1 MYTQYFGLREN
12 PFALPPDP
20 RYLYL
25 SLRHQE
31 ALAHLMYGITDG
43 GGFVQLT
50 GEVGTGKT
58 MMIRALLERL
68 PENVDVAL
76 ILYPFLS
83 VREFVVAILDDLRIE
98 YPKDT
103 DSLKVFIDSLNAY
116 LLGAHAKGRRTVL
129 IIDEA
134 HKLSHEVLEQVRLLT
149 NLETNKDKLLQILLV
164 GQPELHSLL
173 AQPDLRQLAQR
184 ITARYNLKSL
194 SLNETGEYVIQRLR
208 VAGAQTPF
216 FSKAALKWVHR
227 LTNGLPRMINV
238 LCDRALLGAYA
249 HGEATITPKTIRR
262 ASAELGQSVSASIF
276 ARWFKRVAVVGAV
289 GALAVIGWRFG
300 PTAQEMWVA
309 RTQPAAPTTQ
319 VAMAPAKPAVAEPVV
334 EPVNVA
340 MNTAG
345 DKEAAGE
352 AMKLAKAESKPE
364 LRTFEMM
371 LAEDG
376 VASDTES
383 AFNVLFSQWNRQ
395 YSEYRGDT
403 GCARAA
409 KAGLRCMFR
418 SGTWNNLRQFNRPA
432 IIELVDF
439 VGNRHHLVVT
449 SIDEGKVTVVIGG
462 KEQTVATSDLDR
474 FWYGKFLLLW
484 SRPEIRPAELRK
496 GARGPGV
503 TWLREALAWQAGYAV
518 PTARKDVFDSVLET
532 QLKEFQRQHQL
543 EADGIA
549 GDMTLLHL
557 NTYNPRVPPPLLTKS
572 NRRGTG

>member
-98 YPKDT
+98 YPKET
-103 DSLKVFIDSLNAY
+103 DSLKVLIDALNAY

-149 NLETNKDKLLQILLV
+149 NLETSKDKLLQILLV
-164 GQPELHSLL
+164 GQPELHNLL

-184 ITARYNLKSL
+184 ITARYNLKCL
-194 SLNETGEYVIQRLR
+194 LPNETGEYVIQRLR

-227 LTNGLPRMINV
+227 LSSGLPRMINV

-249 HGEATITPKTIRR
+249 HGEATITPRTIRR
-262 ASAELGQSVSASIF
+262 AAAELGQSVSANLF
-276 ARWFKRVAVVGAV
+276 ARWFKRVAVFGTAGVVAV
-289 GALAVIGWRFG
+289 SAWKFG
-300 PTAQEMWVA
+300 PMAQEMWRARLVPVA
-309 RTQPAAPTTQ
+309 SAP
-319 VAMAPAKPAVAEPVV
+319 VPAVAAAKPTTPESNA
-334 EPVNVA
+334 ETVNVA
-340 MNTAG
+340 MNVAG
-345 DKEAAGE
+345 DKAAVGE
-352 AMKLAKAESKPE
+352 AMKLAKVEPKPE
-364 LRTFEMM
+364 RRTFEML

-376 VASDTES
+376 AMSDTES
-383 AFNVLFSQWNRQ
+383 AFGALFAQWNRR
-395 YSEYRGDT
+395 YNDYRGDT

-418 SGTWNNLRQFNRPA
+418 SGTWNNLRQYNRPA
-432 IIELVDF
+432 IVELVDF

-449 SIDEGKVTVVIGG
+449 SIDDGKVTLVIGG
-462 KEQTVATSDLDR
+462 KEETFPTTDLDR

-484 SRPEIRPAELRK
+484 DPPNIRPTELRK
-496 GARGPGV
+496 GSRGPGV

-518 PTARKDVFDSVLET
+518 PKSRKDVFDSVLET

-543 EADGIA
+543 EPDGIA
-549 GDMTLLHL
+549 GEMTLLHL
-557 NTYNPRVPPPLLTKS
+557 NTYNPRLPPPLLTRS
-572 NRRGTG
+572 SRRGTG

>member
-68 PENVDVAL
+68 PQNVDVAL

-83 VREFVVAILDDLRIE
+83 VREFVVAILDDLQIE

-103 DSLKVFIDSLNAY
+103 DSLKVLIDALNTY
-116 LLGAHAKGRRTVL
+116 LLDAHAKGRRTVL

-173 AQPDLRQLAQR
+173 SQPDLRQLAQR
-184 ITARYNLKSL
+184 ITARYNLKCL
-194 SLNETGEYVIQRLR
+194 LPHETGEYVIQRLR

-216 FSKAALKWVHR
+216 FSKAALKWAHR
-227 LTNGLPRMINV
+227 MSSGLPRMINV

-249 HGEATITPKTIRR
+249 HGESTITPKTIRR

-276 ARWFKRVAVVGAV
+276 GRWFKRLAVMGAIGAV
-289 GALAVIGWRFG
+289 AALGWQFAPQARDL
-300 PTAQEMWVA
+300 WVA
-309 RTQPAAPTTQ
+309 RTAPAAVPAQAALVPAKTQ
-319 VAMAPAKPAVAEPVV
+319 QSAPAV
-334 EPVNVA
+334 ESVNVA

-345 DKEAAGE
+345 DKNAAGE
-352 AMKLAKAESKPE
+352 AMKLAKVDSKPE
-364 LRTFEMM
+364 RRTFEMQ
-371 LAEDG
+371 LAEEG
-376 VASDTES
+376 VTTDTES
-383 AFNVLFSQWNRQ
+383 AFNALFGQWKRR
-395 YSEYRGDT
+395 YGDYRGDT

-418 SGTWNNLRQFNRPA
+418 SGTWNNLRQYNRPA

-449 SIDEGKVTVVIGG
+449 ALDEGKVTVVLGG
-462 KEQTVATSDLDR
+462 REEVFPTSDLDR

-484 SRPEIRPAELRK
+484 DPPAGGAKDLRK
-496 GARGPGV
+496 GMRGSAV

-518 PTARKDVFDSVLET
+518 PTARKDFFDAMLET
-532 QLKEFQRQHQL
+532 QIKEFQRQHQL

-549 GDMTLLHL
+549 GEMTLLQL
-557 NTYNPRVPPPLLTKS
+557 NTYNPKVPPPLLTRS
-572 NRRGTG
+572 TSRVTG